1 MSLAQAQ
8 RRLTEVARYVVK
20 PDGIV
25 DTNYRIVAPRLKA
38 MGIEFDEWQRG
49 GSKLI
54 LSLTK
59 DGKYAATVGGAG
71 ISICRQAGKTYMVGS
86 IVFALGTLIPGLTV
100 IWTSH
105 HMKTTGETFLAM
117 QSFAAR
123 VKIAPYVKD
132 IFLGSGD
139 EAIVFRNGSRI
150 LFGARERGF
159 GRGFFD
165 VDIMIFD
172 EGQILS
178 DKALDNMLPAMNVAP
193 NPLPIFMGTPP
204 KPEDSSE
211 AWMRM
216 RKECLDGE
224 VTDTVWIEC
233 GAEEGCDPYD
243 KTQWAIANPSFPNR
257 TPVTAMKRLQRKLT
271 PESWLRE
278 GLGVYQ
284 AADAAVFDLRKWAAL
299 MNRDAAPPERV
310 SLVIAV
316 APDRS
321 WASIGVAGDSS
332 ILHASM
338 DSAGIKAGRKT
349 LVMCY
354 TAKGIGWIA
363 PKIVELRAVRSID
376 SVYLVGGQAK
386 AVKTDLTREGI
397 EFEVMNQQDE
407 GAGCAAFLQGYRDCT
422 VEHVG
427 QGALDVAVANAR
439 TRRTGVG
446 EVEIWDSPK
455 SSVDISPLR
464 ACSAAFYQWGLR
476 DRIPAIY

>member
-1 MSLAQAQ
+1 MTAGILQPSR
-8 RRLTEVARYVVK
+8 RRLSEVARYLVK
-20 PDGIV
+20 PDGVV
-25 DTNYRIVAPRLKA
+25 DTNYRIVAPRLSA

-49 GSKLI
+49 AGKLI
-54 LSLTK
+54 LGLTS

-71 ISICRQAGKTYMVGS
+71 ISICRQAGKTYLVGS
-86 IVFALGTLIPGLTV
+86 IVFALSTLSPGMTTL
-100 IWTSH
+100 WTSH
-105 HMKTTGETFLAM
+105 HMKTTGETFLAL
-117 QSFAAR
+117 QGFAAR
-123 VKIAPYVKD
+123 VKIAPYIEN

-139 EAIVFRNGSRI
+139 EEIRFKNGSRI

-165 VDIMIFD
+165 VDILICD

-178 DKALDNMLPAMNVAP
+178 DKALDNMLPSMNVAP

-233 GAEEGCDPYD
+233 GAEEGCDPHD
-243 KTQWAIANPSFPNR
+243 KTHWAIANPSYPHR
-257 TPVTAMKRLQRKLT
+257 TPVTSMKRLQRKLT

-278 GLGVYQ
+278 GLGVYS
-284 AADAAVFDLRKWAAL
+284 AGDAAVFDLRKWATL
-299 MNRDAAPPERV
+299 MNRDAVQPDRV
-310 SLVIAV
+310 TMVIVV

-321 WASIGVAGDSS
+321 WSSIGVAGDSG
-332 ILHASM
+332 
-338 DSAGIKAGRKT
+338 DKT

-354 TAKGIGWIA
+354 SAKGVAWVA
-363 PKIVELRAVRSID
+363 PKIVELRTVRSID
-376 SVYLVGGQAK
+376 EIYLVGGQAK
-386 AVKTDLTREGI
+386 AVKADLTREGI
-397 EFEVMNQQDE
+397 EFEVMSQQDE
-407 GAGCAAFLQGYRDCT
+407 GAGCAAFLQGYKDRT
-422 VEHVG
+422 IEHVG
-427 QGALDVAVANAR
+427 QGDLDVAVANAR

-476 DRIPAIY
+476 DRTPVIY

>member
-1 MSLAQAQ
+1 MVTFSAPAGTK
-8 RRLTEVARYVVK
+8 RLTEVARYVVK

-25 DTNYRIVAPRLKA
+25 DTNYRLVAPRLKA
-38 MGIEFDEWQRG
+38 MGIEFDEWQRSAG
-49 GSKLI
+49 KLM
-54 LSLTK
+54 LGLTS
-59 DGKYAATVGGAG
+59 DGKYAATVGGVG

-86 IVFALGTLIPGLTV
+86 IVFALCTLIPGLTV

-105 HMKTTGETFLAM
+105 HMKTTGEIFLAL
-117 QSFAAR
+117 QGFAAR
-123 VKIAPYVKD
+123 MKIAPYIDD

-139 EAIVFRNGSRI
+139 EEIRFKNGSRI

-159 GRGFFD
+159 GRGFSD
-165 VDIMIFD
+165 VDILVFD

-178 DKALDNMLPAMNVAP
+178 DKALDNMLPAMNAAP

-216 RKECLDGE
+216 RKECLDNE
-224 VTDTVWIEC
+224 VNDTVWIEC
-233 GAEEGCDPYD
+233 GAQEGCDPYD
-243 KTQWAIANPSFPNR
+243 KKHWAIANPSFPNR

-278 GLGVYQ
+278 GLGVYR
-284 AADAAVFDLRKWAAL
+284 AEDTAVFDLRRWASPPL
-299 MNRDAAPPERV
+299 LNRQAAQPDRV
-310 SLVIAV
+310 TMVIAV

-321 WASIGVAGDSS
+321 WSSIGVAGDS
-332 ILHASM
+332 
-338 DSAGIKAGRKT
+338 DGKT

-354 TAKGIGWIA
+354 SAKGIAWVA
-363 PKIVELRAVRSID
+363 PKIVELRQVRSID
-376 SVYLVGGQAK
+376 GIYLVGGQAK
-386 AVKTDLTREGI
+386 AVKADLTREGI
-397 EFEVMNQQDE
+397 EFEVMSQQDE
-407 GAGCAAFLQGYRDCT
+407 GAGCATFLQAYRDGT

-427 QGALDVAVANAR
+427 QGDLDVAVANAR

-464 ACSAAFYQWGLR
+464 ACSGALYQWGLR
-476 DRIPAIY
+476 DRMPVIY